1 MAWNLT
7 VNYSGGG
14 QNGNR
19 IVFGTF
25 HFDDDNLVCSFTAD
39 LKTTVGT
46 NRQICR
52 LNCYIA
58 DGIST
63 VVSRQSS
70 PGNNLDIG
78 DATYYFIQS
87 TRSTPT
93 GYTDMKT
100 AERAAANTPGARRT
114 ALEAHLF
121 SAGHF
126 DSVSLA
132 GS

>member
-7 VNYSGGG
+7 SNFSGGG

-25 HFDDDNLVCSFTAD
+25 HFDDDNLICNFTAD

-46 NRQICR
+46 NRQICH
-52 LNCYIA
+52 LVCYVA

-63 VVSRQSS
+63 VVSRQAS
-70 PGNNLDIG
+70 PANNLNID
-78 DATYYFIQS
+78 DSTYYFIQS

-100 AERAAANTPGARRT
+100 AERAATNTPAGRRT
-114 ALEAHLF
+114 ACEAHLF

-126 DSVSLA
+126 DPVSLA